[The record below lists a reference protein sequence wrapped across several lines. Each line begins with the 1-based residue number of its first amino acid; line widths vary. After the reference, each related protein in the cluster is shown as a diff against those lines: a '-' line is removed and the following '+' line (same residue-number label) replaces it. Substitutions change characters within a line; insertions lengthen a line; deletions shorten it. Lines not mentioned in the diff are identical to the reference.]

1 MLEVNNKWFSLGVM
15 RDVIVDCKDYDDGIM
30 FKFWKGELGIERFL
44 SEICIDSM
52 NGRDMLVWL
61 DSYVDMVNDKFE
73 VEFGDSECKEMK
85 WRYEGK
91 LDKDDLK

>member
-1 MLEVNNKWFSLGVM
+1 
-15 RDVIVDCKDYDDGIM
+15 
-30 FKFWKGELGIERFL
+30 
-44 SEICIDSM
+44 
-52 NGRDMLVWL
+52 
-61 DSYVDMVNDKFE
+61 MVNEKFE